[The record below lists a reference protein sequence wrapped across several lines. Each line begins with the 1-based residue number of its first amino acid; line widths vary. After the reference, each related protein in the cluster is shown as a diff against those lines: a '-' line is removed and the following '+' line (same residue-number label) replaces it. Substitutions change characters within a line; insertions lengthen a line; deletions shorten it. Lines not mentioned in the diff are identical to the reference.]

1 MIENEKMISINIEN
15 EMKSSYIDY
24 SMSVIVSRA
33 LPDVRDGLKPVHR
46 RVLYGMYEQGA
57 NRYYKKSARIVG
69 IVLGKYH
76 PHGDSSVYDAIVRMA
91 QSWSLRYILIDGQ
104 GNFGSIDNDPP
115 AAMRY
120 TEIKLKKISEDML
133 MDLEKETVDMK
144 LNFDDS
150 CKEPIVLPTCIPNLL
165 INGSSGIAV
174 GMATNMPPHNI
185 VESIEA
191 ICSYIDNKNLS
202 IEELMKYI
210 KAPDFPTG
218 GIIYGYEGVKEA
230 FLTGRGKILL
240 RSKVHFEKIKFRT
253 CIIIDEIP
261 YQIKKAEFINKT
273 LELVKEGRLEGLSSI
288 RDESDRNGMRIVFF
302 LKKNVNKQ
310 LLLNNLYKETYLE
323 TSFSVNNIALVN
335 GKPTK
340 LNLKYL
346 IKHFVNHRHN
356 VIIRRT
362 KYDLNKAKYRAHII
376 EGFFLVLEHLE
387 SVIELIKSSKD
398 REDAKIKLLNK
409 YKLSEI
415 QVQSI
420 LELKLN
426 SLTKLESE
434 KIKEEFIKLNKKI
447 SSYKRILNDKF
458 LQKKIIKKEL
468 KIIKEKYG
476 DSRRTEIDYLGLE
489 TSLEDIIPNKQVV
502 LTTSVAG
509 YMKRTDLNEY
519 KIQKIGVI
527 VNMGT
532 YKREKDFLEH
542 ILVANTHQYML
553 FFTEKGKCFWLR
565 VFEIPEVY
573 KSSKGRAIQNLIKI
587 DKKDKIC
594 SSILIK
600 DFFNKNYINNN
611 YVIMIT
617 KSGIIKKTTLEQ
629 YSKPN
634 KNGIN
639 AIKIKKGDA
648 LIEAKLTNGKSEILI
663 AVKSGKAIRF
673 SESTIRTITRI
684 GVITL
689 SKLNDQVIG
698 MICIND
704 PKKEYILVISENG
717 FVKISNLS
725 HYRKT
730 DQGIKTIN
738 ITSKTGCL
746 VAIKNVV
753 NKDDIM
759 IINQS
764 GLTLRIPVSEII
776 VRATKG
782 IKLINL
788 KSKIASVAKVD
799 YDSIL
804 NNAKGILR
812 AKEGNIFN

>member
-57 NRYYKKSARIVG
+57 LNHKHYKKSARIVG

-191 ICSYIDNKNLS
+191 ICSYIDNKNIT

-273 LELVKEGRLEGLSSI
+273 LELVKEGRLEGLYSI

-310 LLLNNLYKETYLE
+310 LLLNNLFKETYLE

-398 REDAKIKLLNK
+398 RENAKIKLLNK

-447 SSYKRILNDKF
+447 YSYKRILNDKF

-489 TSLEDIIPNKQVV
+489 TSLEPNKQVV
-502 LTTSVAG
+502 LTTSYDG

-519 KIQKIGVI
+519 KIKKIGVGGI
-527 VNMGT
+527 VNMGA
-532 YKREKDFLEH
+532 YKLKKDFIKH
-542 ILVANTHQYML
+542 IIVANTHQYML

-565 VFEIPEVY
+565 VFEIPEGY
-573 KSSKGRAIQNLIKI
+573 KTSKGRAIQNLIKI

-600 DFFNKNYINNN
+600 DFFNKYYINNH

-648 LIEAKLTNGKSEILI
+648 LIDAKLTNGKSEILI

-673 SESTIRTITRI
+673 YESTVRPMTRI
-684 GVITL
+684 TLGVKSITL
-689 SKLNDQVIG
+689 SKLLSKDKVIG

-730 DQGIKTIN
+730 DLKTIN

-753 NKDDIM
+753 NKDDII

-764 GLTLRIPVSEII
+764 GLTLRIPVTEII
-776 VRATKG
+776 VRVRATKGNKGKG

-799 YDSIL
+799 YDSLL
-804 NNAKGILR
+804 N
-812 AKEGNIFN
+812 